1 MTTDAIYSDPR
12 PAAVYDAANPATH
25 DDAFYR
31 GLAGMPPSRV
41 LDLGCGTGR
50 LAVAFAADG
59 HEVTGLDPSEPMLEV
74 ARARPGADAVDW
86 RLGEAATLGD
96 ADRFDL
102 IVMTGNV
109 FQVFLTDDDI
119 RTVLA
124 AARAHLVPGGRLAF
138 ETRNAVAREWE
149 EWTADDVDVV
159 EVPGVGTVEIA
170 YRWTVATMPLV
181 TFETIHRF
189 PDGVETVSPSTL
201 RFVTRDELGGSLTEA
216 GFEQVTWLGDG
227 GGRLVADSREF
238 VVVAS

>member
-1 MTTDAIYSDPR
+1 
-12 PAAVYDAANPATH
+12 
-25 DDAFYR
+25 
-31 GLAGMPPSRV
+31 
-41 LDLGCGTGR
+41 
-50 LAVAFAADG
+50 
-59 HEVTGLDPSEPMLEV
+59 MLEV

-86 RLGEAATLGD
+86 RLGDAAALGD
-96 ADRFDL
+96 DDRFDL

-109 FQVFLTDDDI
+109 FQVFLTDEGI

-189 PDGVETVSPSTL
+189 PDGVGTVSPSTL

-216 GFEQVTWLGDG
+216 GFEQVDVA
-227 GGRLVADSREF
+227 GRRGRTPRRRQPRVRRGRELRDRKPDQ
-238 VVVAS
+238 VGSPGSWS